1 MLENKTVLLGI
12 CACTPAYK
20 ALDLI
25 GMLKRKGADVK
36 TAVTE
41 NATNMVPIAMLERL
55 SGNPVSKDQFGE
67 PYVWDPDK
75 KAWGR
80 KGDVLVIAPCTA
92 NMIGKLANGIAD
104 DFISTN
110 TLSFPGPKVIG
121 VNMNPMLWEN
131 PAVQR
136 NVAQLKEDGYY
147 FVDNGNPDHPSRM
160 PSLEAIMAVIEE
172 ATTETLEARDSD
184 A

>member
-1 MLENKTVLLGI
+1 MLQDKTILLGI

-25 GMLKRKGADVK
+25 AMLKRKGADVK

-41 NATNMVPIAMLERL
+41 NGTNMVPVAMLERM
-55 SGNPVSKDQFGE
+55 SGNPVSVEQFGGD
-67 PYVWDPDK
+67 YVWDPDK
-75 KAWGR
+75 KAWGLG
-80 KGDVLVIAPCTA
+80 GDVLVIAPCTA

-121 VNMNPMLWEN
+121 VNMNPMLWQN

-136 NVAQLKEDGYY
+136 NVAQLKEDGYI
-147 FVDNGNPDHPSRM
+147 FVDNGNPERPSRF
-160 PSLEAIMAVIEE
+160 PDLDAIMAVIEE
-172 ATTETLEARDSD
+172 VTTEKLEARDSE
-184 A
+184 

>member
-1 MLENKTVLLGI
+1 MLQEKTVLLGV

-41 NATNMVPIAMLERL
+41 NATELVPVAMLERM
-55 SGNPVSKDQFGE
+55 SGNPVSVKQFGNE
-67 PYVWDPDK
+67 YAWDPEK
-75 KAWGR
+75 KAWGM

-110 TLSFPGPKVIG
+110 AMAFPGPKIIA
-121 VNMNPMLWEN
+121 VNMNPKFWIN

-136 NVAQLKEDGYY
+136 NIAQLKEDGYV
-147 FVDNGNPDHPSRM
+147 FVDNGDPEHPSRM
-160 PSLEAIMAVIEE
+160 PPLESIEAAIEDV
-172 ATTETLEARDSD
+172 LS
-184 A
+184 